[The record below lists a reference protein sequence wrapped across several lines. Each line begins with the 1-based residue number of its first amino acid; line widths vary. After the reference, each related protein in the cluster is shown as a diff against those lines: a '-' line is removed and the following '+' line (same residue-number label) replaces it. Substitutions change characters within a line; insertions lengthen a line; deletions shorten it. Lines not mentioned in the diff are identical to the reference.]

1 MGKIASATF
10 YDASGTGYAFIA
22 YPLDSSFGNDG
33 AVYVFSQRT
42 TDATGKGTHKLI
54 YIGETGELGDS
65 IINHEKWPCI
75 RQYGANCIC
84 VHPDADAQGR
94 LRKKADLIQN
104 YNPPCNERK

>member
-22 YPLDSSFGNDG
+22 YPLDSSFANDG

-75 RQYGANCIC
+75 ANMVQIASAYTQTLM
-84 VHPDADAQGR
+84 P
-94 LRKKADLIQN
+94 KAAYEKRRI
-104 YNPPCNERK
+104 